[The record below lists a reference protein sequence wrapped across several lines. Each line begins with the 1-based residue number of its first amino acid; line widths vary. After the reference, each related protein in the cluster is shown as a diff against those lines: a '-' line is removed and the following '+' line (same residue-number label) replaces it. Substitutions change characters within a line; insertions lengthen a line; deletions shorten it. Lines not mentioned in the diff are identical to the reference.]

1 MIVVLLF
8 ECLAPGVSWSPY
20 YKVTTKSDGDFTR
33 VDVNGVP
40 HQGVMPVAQR
50 VEIDPH
56 YLIPYERI
64 GDNSLENVLII
75 GAGTGTD
82 VALALTKGAQHID
95 AVEIDPRIYE
105 IGKEKNPDHPYDDPR
120 VDVQINDGRAFL
132 ERTNTS
138 YDLIIF
144 ALPDSMTLVA
154 GNSQLRLESYLFTK
168 EALETARDHLEP
180 GGAFAMYNYYRE
192 DWLIGRLANTA
203 AAAFGHDPC
212 IDLLSTV
219 AGRHRERAHTRRS
232 DLRHRRG
239 SGHPS

>member
-1 MIVVLLF
+1 MLSFLRAPSIVWGAVVAVLTLVLLGPKAPVLVRGASVAVIVVLLF

-82 VALALTKGAQHID
+82 VALALTKGAEHID

-105 IGKEKNPDHPYDDPR
+105 IGKEKNPSDTGEQTRPH
-120 VDVQINDGRAFL
+120 RAG
-132 ERTNTS
+132 S
-138 YDLIIF
+138 
-144 ALPDSMTLVA
+144 
-154 GNSQLRLESYLFTK
+154 
-168 EALETARDHLEP
+168 
-180 GGAFAMYNYYRE
+180 
-192 DWLIGRLANTA
+192 
-203 AAAFGHDPC
+203 
-212 IDLLSTV
+212 
-219 AGRHRERAHTRRS
+219 RS
-232 DLRHRRG
+232 A
-239 SGHPS
+239 